1 MHRATSMFSVYP
13 SRVDN
18 RIAGPMAIASI
29 LTKAGI
35 TLPTPTDGLAACLRL
50 VKLSLWLWRNS
61 TVPLMTV
68 ISFGFAQTMTV
79 VWIRTIGIA
88 AIQMEWKSHQMID
101 WSFASKQRLL
111 VAQDSRF
118 VPRLFRNRKHH
129 LPSGYGST
137 NATTTTKRMWN
148 SLWINTLT
156 Q

>member
-61 TVPLMTV
+61 NVPLMTV

-79 VWIRTIGIA
+79 VWINTIRIQ
-88 AIQMEWKSHQMID
+88 ITQMECKSRQMID
-101 WSFASKQRLL
+101 WSFASSHRL
-111 VAQDSRF
+111 VVHQDSRF
-118 VPRLFRNRKHH
+118 VLHLFLHKH
-129 LPSGYGST
+129 LGLIW
-137 NATTTTKRMWN
+137 R
-148 SLWINTLT
+148 TLT
-156 Q
+156 TNRLRQPARPEHIVTF